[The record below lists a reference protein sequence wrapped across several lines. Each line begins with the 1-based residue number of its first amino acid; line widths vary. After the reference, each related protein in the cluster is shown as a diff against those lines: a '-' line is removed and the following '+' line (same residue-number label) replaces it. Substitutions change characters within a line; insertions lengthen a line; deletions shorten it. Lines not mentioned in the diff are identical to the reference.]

1 MIQPNLR
8 ELIQQ
13 NLGWMKQDTTACI
26 FMVYSAVGQVLP
38 PASPSVTP
46 PGAVRLTVVVPLILC
61 QCAELPHPASSS
73 FYPLVILSFW
83 AGTVLLNKYFFTI
96 WITFYTFIKGIPFI
110 MFCNWHFSKKK
121 KMHTLGHL
129 SDLTWFFDLLW
140 FCWCWFLQ
148 GGRYAPGKDAINRC
162 QSHD

>member
-8 ELIQQ
+8 EQIQQ
-13 NLGWMKQDTTACI
+13 NTGWMKQDTTACI

-46 PGAVRLTVVVPLILC
+46 PGAVRLTVMVTLILC

-110 MFCNWHFSKKK
+110 MFRNWHFCKKNNAFFRPFVW
-121 KMHTLGHL
+121 LNL
-129 SDLTWFFDLLW
+129 VFWFALVLLM
-140 FCWCWFLQ
+140 LISA
-148 GGRYAPGKDAINRC
+148 GRKVCPRERC
-162 QSHD
+162 YK